1 MSEALSK
8 PGGIYQLQ
16 LTASLPRAEQYSEE
30 GQKLTPQG
38 TTKES
43 IQKHTAS
50 SGKKFA
56 FAIT

>member
-1 MSEALSK
+1 MSEAVSN
-8 PGGIYQLQ
+8 PGGTYQLQ
-16 LTASLPRAEQYSEE
+16 LTASLPKAEQNSEE

-38 TTKES
+38 IAKES